1 MAAYVVVHATKKD
14 DEKYEEYASVAGP
27 SIIANGGEIL
37 TRGPST
43 ALAGNSEHSMMV
55 IAKFTSKE
63 EAEKWYNSAEYQAI
77 IPTREKAMDALFV
90 LGGE

>member
-14 DEKYEEYASVAGP
+14 DQKFEEYASVAGP

-43 ALAGNSEHSMMV
+43 LLAGSSPHSMMV
-55 IAKFTSKE
+55 IAKFPSRE
-63 EAEKWYNSAEYQAI
+63 EAEKWYNSSEYQEI
-77 IPTREKAMDALFV
+77 IPTREKAMDSVFV